1 MKTLI
6 ISEKYD
12 WLIHLST
19 KNTFYYYI
27 KNDFMIEL
35 KTHYIICV
43 IILSY
48 LYYYFYYLFYLHKID
63 YIL

>member
-1 MKTLI
+1 MKSLI
-6 ISEKYD
+6 LLEKYD
-12 WLIHLST
+12 WATHLSI

-27 KNDFMIEL
+27 KHDFMIEL
-35 KTHYIICV
+35 KTQYIICV

-48 LYYYFYYLFYLHKID
+48 LYYYFYYLFYLYKID